1 MTSQTSDSPTGPVTA
16 TAGTGKKRSPAK
28 RPVARALARTLK
40 ALRELGR
47 LEAADDALVELC
59 KSTAAAV
66 DEMPGRAALVKEY
79 RECLVLL
86 AGLGTDGGDDFDA
99 LLDRLRTSVGDET
112 SS

>member
-1 MTSQTSDSPTGPVTA
+1 VAAKGPV
-16 TAGTGKKRSPAK
+16 G
-28 RPVARALARTLK
+28 RALVRTLK

-47 LEAADDALVELC
+47 LERVDDALVELC
-59 KSTAAAV
+59 KSTASAV

-99 LLDRLRTSVGDET
+99 LLDRLQASVGDET
-112 SS
+112 TS